1 MSENYAIYLRKSR
14 KDIEL
19 EQYGEG
25 ETLERHR
32 MILTD
37 LAKKQGLN
45 VVKIY
50 YEMVSGDTI
59 ASRAQMQELLADVE
73 DGRYAGV
80 IVMEV
85 ERLARGDT
93 IDQGIVAQAFKY
105 SNTKIITPNKTYD
118 LDTRGRQT
126 V

>member
-1 MSENYAIYLRKSR
+1 
-14 KDIEL
+14 
-19 EQYGEG
+19 
-25 ETLERHR
+25 
-32 MILTD
+32 
-37 LAKKQGLN
+37 

-118 LDTRGRQT
+118 LDT
-126 V
+126 